1 MRRRSLLAGLT
12 GWAGTLPIVGSA
24 AWEKTAENVP
34 ASAGSEG
41 TESGQGLGGVD
52 ARLRPSDTRA
62 VVHWDV
68 IVVGAGGAGL
78 AAAVGAKEA
87 GAKRVLLLEKLS
99 TAGGHTMVASGSL
112 NALVEGF
119 GDSAE
124 RFFDDTFEAGEGAA
138 DPELVRRLVEG
149 SRQVL
154 PWFRGLGI
162 AFEDVPYEAYNGGW
176 PRAWR
181 SVESHPGFRFISALM
196 RRFMSLGGEVRYGA
210 RAAGLLAAPSDRIT
224 GVKLLGGEELHA
236 RAVVLATGGWGAN
249 AHLRRRW
256 RPQLTDIY
264 RTTYSPLRPEE
275 DPATGDG
282 IRMAEA
288 VGARLR
294 DMDAVMAI
302 PYWGGRVLDYTGA
315 EIFLDDTG
323 RRFVDETATWSA
335 IFEKLSQTETSS
347 FWVVTDER
355 SRKSETFAGKF
366 ASGVV
371 RSAPDLASL
380 AREMKVDRA
389 VLEETFRQY
398 NAAAL
403 SGEDRAF
410 GRTRFMQ
417 TIEEPPFYFGRERFD
432 IHYCCGG
439 IAITADAQALSEA
452 GRPIPGLFA
461 AGETTGGVHGRFRL
475 GGNGLTDA
483 FVFGRIAGESAAAW
497 AKR

>member
-1 MRRRSLLAGLT
+1 MKRRRLLAGFAGAAGAGLLGT
-12 GWAGTLPIVGSA
+12 APWARA
-24 AWEKTAENVP
+24 ADA
-34 ASAGSEG
+34 ASQ
-41 TESGQGLGGVD
+41 SGGEPL
-52 ARLRPSDTRA
+52 
-62 VVHWDV
+62 WDV

-78 AAAVGAKEA
+78 AAAVGAKEW
-87 GAKRVLLLEKLS
+87 GAERVLLLEKQP

-124 RFFDDTFEAGEGAA
+124 RFFDDTFEAGERKA
-138 DPELVRRLVEG
+138 DPELVQRLVEG

-154 PWFRGLGI
+154 PWFRSLGV
-162 AFEDVPYEAYNGGW
+162 AFEDVPYEAYNGSW

-181 SVESHPGFRFISALM
+181 SVASHPGFRFISALM
-196 RRFMSLGGEVRYGA
+196 RRFKALGGEVRYGA
-210 RAAGLLAAPSDRIT
+210 RAEWFLTEDDYDDTRIT
-224 GVKLLGGEELHA
+224 GVRLQGGEEIRG

-256 RPQLTDIY
+256 RPQLTDVY
-264 RTTYSPLRPEE
+264 RTTFSPLRPEE

-302 PYWGGRVLDYTGA
+302 PYWGGRVLDYPGA
-315 EIFLDDTG
+315 EMFLDDSG

-335 IFEKLSQTETSS
+335 IFEKLIQTGASS

-355 SRKSETFAGKF
+355 SRKGETFAGKF

-371 RSAPDLASL
+371 KSAPDLASL
-380 AREMKVDRA
+380 AREMGVDVS
-389 VLEETFRQY
+389 VLRETFRQH

-403 SGEDRAF
+403 SGEDWAF
-410 GRTRFMQ
+410 GRKRFMQ
-417 TIEEPPFYFGRERFD
+417 TIEQPPFYFGRERFD

-439 IAITADAQALSEA
+439 IAISTEAEALSLE
-452 GRPIPGLFA
+452 GRAIPGLYA
-461 AGETTGGVHGRFRL
+461 AGETAGGVHGRFRL

-483 FVFGRIAGESAAAW
+483 FVFGRIAGESAASFA
-497 AKR
+497 ARTVREMRTRRPKRA